1 MAQPTPIK
9 RNAQGGLKDTRVNR
23 PDIVAL
29 LDECEDLR
37 EGHNLYLAKRKEAN
51 DLIKGLGIEV
61 PEGGEVRVAIV
72 GEGAAYATSLRH
84 TTGGDVEFTR
94 KPGIRVGNT
103 KRIE

>member
-37 EGHNLYLAKRKEAN
+37 
-51 DLIKGLGIEV
+51 
-61 PEGGEVRVAIV
+61 

-84 TTGGDVEFTR
+84 SAGGDVEFTR